1 MPENLSSTP
10 QSGLI
15 LITGVSGYVGG
26 RLVRAL
32 TGRRLRCMA
41 RNPESI
47 ATRIPK
53 GAEAVQG
60 DVFDRESLGRALAG
74 VDIAYYLVHSL
85 SAGDEFAEKDK
96 AGARNFAECAQ
107 AAGARRIVYL
117 GGLGDSEAELS
128 SHLRSRQ
135 ETGDAL
141 RSGTVPVIEFRASVV
156 IGSGSLSFD
165 LIRALVERLPVMIC
179 PRWVSTPTQPIGI
192 DDVVAYL
199 VAAADLESDE
209 RIFEIGGSD
218 VSSYGG
224 LMREYAHQR
233 GLKRY
238 LISIPFLTPRLSSLW
253 LGLVTPVYARVGRS
267 LIEGMRNPTVVRDNS
282 ASSVF
287 AIRPVGLAEIV
298 RRALLREDRD
308 VAETSWTDA
317 VSSSNP
323 GEAWGGERIGSR
335 IVASYAIDTPQP
347 PETAFKPIQRIGGAN
362 GWYYANALWHIR
374 GLLDLAVGGPGIRR
388 GRRVPD
394 EAAIGSYID
403 WWRVEG
409 FEPNHL
415 LRLRAEMRLPGRA
428 WLQFEVEP
436 RGTGSVITQTAIFD
450 PRGLPGLLYWYALY
464 PIHSLMFRG
473 MLRKIAEASNTGGEP
488 LAALRRVI

>member
-1 MPENLSSTP
+1 
-10 QSGLI
+10 
-15 LITGVSGYVGG
+15 
-26 RLVRAL
+26 
-32 TGRRLRCMA
+32 MA

-47 ATRIPK
+47 STRVPK
-53 GAEAVQG
+53 GAEVVHG
-60 DVFDRESLGRALAG
+60 DVFDRESLNRALAG

-85 SAGDEFAEKDK
+85 SAGDEFAEKDRT
-96 AGARNFAECAQ
+96 GARNFAECAQ
-107 AAGARRIVYL
+107 ASGVRRIVYL
-117 GGLGDSEAELS
+117 GGLGDSAAELS

-192 DDVVAYL
+192 DDVLAYL
-199 VAAADLESDE
+199 VAAADLDSDE
-209 RIFEIGGSD
+209 RTFEIGGSD

-233 GLKRY
+233 GLRRY

-267 LIEGMRNPTVVRDNS
+267 LIEGMRNPTIVRDDS
-282 ASSVF
+282 ARSLFS
-287 AIRPVGLAEIV
+287 IKPVGLPEIV
-298 RRALLREDRD
+298 RRALLREDRE
-308 VAETSWTDA
+308 VSETSWTDA
-317 VSSSNP
+317 VSSSSS
-323 GEAWGGERIGSR
+323 GDAWGGERFGSR
-335 IVASYAIDTPQP
+335 IVASYSIDTPQP
-347 PETAFKPIQRIGGAN
+347 PSAAFRPIRRIGGAT
-362 GWYYANALWHIR
+362 GWYYANYLWHIR
-374 GLLDLAVGGPGIRR
+374 GLLDLLVGGPGIRR
-388 GRRVPD
+388 GRRLPD
-394 EAAIGSYID
+394 ETSIGSHID

-409 FEPNHL
+409 FEPDHL
-415 LRLRAEMRLPGRA
+415 LRLRAEMRVPGRA

-436 RGTGSVITQTAIFD
+436 RGTGSAITQTAIFD

-473 MLRKIAEASNTGGEP
+473 MLRKLAEASNVGAPP
-488 LAALRRVI
+488 LPSPQRMI